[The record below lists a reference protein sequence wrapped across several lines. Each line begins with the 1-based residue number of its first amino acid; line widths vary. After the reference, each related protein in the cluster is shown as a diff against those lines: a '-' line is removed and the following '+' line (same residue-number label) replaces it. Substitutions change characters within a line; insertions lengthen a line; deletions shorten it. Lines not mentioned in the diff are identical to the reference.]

1 MNGLRDIRVS
11 GEEIEEILA
20 TEGEFRRWCRDRD
33 KRRLADG
40 ADCVSAYQTMD
51 DYLVRLGS
59 VETLDHEEIVY
70 LSKRVQA
77 GIQAASH
84 LESEEV
90 GKEEARRLRRLVEIG
105 DMARQQLVIAN
116 IPLVLTLSKRY
127 PRGEVPFI
135 DFIQAGTTGL
145 VRAID
150 LYDYKRGFKFSTYA
164 AYWIRSGFQSA
175 MEKEGG
181 LVCLSHLA
189 SSRIRNMRYLTLSTL
204 EQSGR
209 RPSRSEIAEVLGTTE
224 REVAILEQIAEPFC
238 SLDEPLFD
246 DGGEATLSD
255 LIVDDAQVD
264 FDGEFEREGLLR
276 EVDLLLDLLNH
287 NDRFIVTHFYGIGGA
302 EQMNAEQIG
311 DCLGYTT
318 RTVEVYLSAAIRKL
332 RANHRSQR
340 AREYWQTMP

>member
-1 MNGLRDIRVS
+1 MDGLRDIRVS
-11 GEEIEEILA
+11 EEEVEEVLA
-20 TEGEFRRWCRDRD
+20 DEGEFRRWCRNRNR
-33 KRRLADG
+33 RRLADG
-40 ADCVSAYQTMD
+40 TDCVSAYQTMD
-51 DYLVRLGS
+51 DYLVRLGT
-59 VETLDHEEIVY
+59 VETLDHKEIVY

-77 GIQAASH
+77 GIHAVGR
-84 LESEEV
+84 LEHEEV
-90 GKEEARRLRRLVEIG
+90 GKEEARRLGRLVEIG
-105 DMARQQLVIAN
+105 EMAREQLVISN

-175 MEKEGG
+175 MEKEDGPM
-181 LVCLSHLA
+181 CLSYLA
-189 SSRIRNMRYLTLSTL
+189 SSRIRNMRYLILSSL

-209 RPSRSEIAEVLGTTE
+209 KPSRSEIAEELGTTE
-224 REVAILEQIAEPFC
+224 REVAILEQIAEPFR
-238 SLDEPLFD
+238 SLDEPIS
-246 DGGEATLSD
+246 DGERELTLSD
-255 LIVDDAQVD
+255 LVIDEEQVD

-311 DCLGYTT
+311 DCLGFTT
-318 RTVEVYLSAAIRKL
+318 RTVEVYMSAAIRKL
-332 RANHRSQR
+332 RTNHRSQR
-340 AREYWQTMP
+340 AREYWEGA